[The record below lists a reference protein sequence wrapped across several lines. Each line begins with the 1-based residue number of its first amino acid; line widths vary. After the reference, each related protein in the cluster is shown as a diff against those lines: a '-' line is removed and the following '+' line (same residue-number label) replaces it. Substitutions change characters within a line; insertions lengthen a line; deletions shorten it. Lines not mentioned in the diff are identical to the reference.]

1 MAFAVTDKTQQL
13 LNATNISTNIVLEID
28 GISEKFGS
36 QHITKEFLFDDTTK
50 NFDDA
55 GLFFDSG
62 IQDVNSRDFI
72 SLAGTTQNITQQIQ
86 ADKAIESIRSFK
98 VALIDKNGEL
108 STKFTPGVEVEEIL
122 ARRAKVYVN
131 IKGSNH
137 PNDSVLL
144 IDGLISN
151 CTFTN
156 KGTVELSVDHASSLK
171 RQEVFIDK
179 TTKLTSQLNAGATT
193 MSLASTD
200 DLQLPQDAV
209 TTFVRIDDEII
220 QYTGISGNT
229 LTGCVRSRFD
239 TNDVQHSNDA
249 EVTSFYRMQ
258 GLSLDLALKLMMSTS
273 GYALS
278 ETCVGIQQLDG
289 ATFVD
294 NALWFE
300 DDDIQTNLGLI
311 VGDHVQVSGSSSNN
325 VTTTIKDFGKTTTG
339 KSFIIVNSNLSSE
352 SGITCTVK
360 FKSQFDTLTDGGGLN
375 STQVDVIRH
384 KHFSDLFSSSLMTY
398 DFYLEET
405 IELDKFLAEQLYFPN
420 GFYQVPG
427 ARISVQLTIPPLA
440 DIFTKTLN
448 ESNVKNPSSL
458 KITRTINKYF
468 YNGVVVKYDRDR
480 LDEGK
485 YNAGI
490 IQIDSDSN
498 NRIKSGNKLLKINSK
513 GLRISSANDALI
525 RSQARRFLDRYKFAA
540 EFVQVETFFKNFTT
554 EVGDTVILEG
564 LNITDTLASGSRT
577 FGPRIFE
584 CINKSFS
591 LKTGSVQL
599 QLLSTNYGLDGRFGV
614 ISPSSKVGANATTTA
629 IPLKSSYGF
638 ASFEKNKWLQHFGS
652 KILIHTADWATELEA
667 TLVGFDE
674 TSDSTMVVSGLASA
688 PTEDMIIDIVNYDD
702 DEADEKLYKTIY
714 CYSNKQVDVV
724 SATDTTITID
734 ANDVQFFNINS
745 RLEVHPSD
753 YSNITETKVTQINS
767 NVLTVDTMN
776 YTPSNGDKIDLIGF
790 KDGGEPYRII

>member
-13 LNATNISTNIVLEID
+13 LDATNISTNIIVEID

-36 QHITKEFLFDDTTK
+36 QHITKEFLFDDTTS
-50 NFDDA
+50 NFDDS
-55 GLFFDSG
+55 GLYFDSG
-62 IQDVNSRDFI
+62 IQDPESRDYV
-72 SLAGTTQNITQQIQ
+72 SLSGTTQNITQQIQ

-108 STKFTPGVEVEEIL
+108 SSKFTPGVEIDEIL

-137 PNDSVLL
+137 PNDSVIL

-156 KGTVELSVDHASSLK
+156 KGTVELNVDHASSLK
-171 RQEVFIDK
+171 RQEIFIAK
-179 TTKLTSQLNAGATT
+179 TTKLTAQLNAGATT

-200 DLQLPQDAV
+200 DMQLPQDSV
-209 TTFVRIDDEII
+209 TTFVRIGDEII

-229 LTGCVRSRFD
+229 LTGLARGQFQ
-239 TNDVQHSNDA
+239 TNDVQHDNDS
-249 EVTSFYRMQ
+249 EVTSFYRLQ
-258 GLSLDLALKLMMSTS
+258 GSSLDLALKLMMSTG
-273 GYALS
+273 GYGL
-278 ETCVGIQQLDG
+278 EKTCVGIQQLDG
-289 ATFVD
+289 TTFVD

-300 DDDIQTNLGLI
+300 DDDIENNLGLI
-311 VGDHVQVSGSSSNN
+311 VGDHVQISGSSSNN
-325 VTTTIKDFGKTTTG
+325 VTTTIKDFGRTTTG
-339 KSFIIVNSNLSSE
+339 KSYIVVNSNLSSE

-360 FKSQFDTLTDGGGLN
+360 FKSQYDTLTDGGGLL
-375 STQVDVIRH
+375 STQVDVIKH
-384 KHFSDLFSSSLMTY
+384 KYWADLFSSSLMTY

-405 IELDKFLAEQLYFPN
+405 IELDKFLAEQIYYPN
-420 GFYQVPG
+420 GFYQIPG
-427 ARISVQLTIPPLA
+427 ARASVQLTIPPLA
-440 DIFTKTLN
+440 DIYTKTLN

-458 KITRTINKYF
+458 RITRTINKFF

-485 YNAGI
+485 FNAGL
-490 IQIDSDSN
+490 IQIDAESGT
-498 NRIKSGNKLLKINSK
+498 RIKSGNKLLKINSQ
-513 GLRISSANDALI
+513 GLRLTGNNEALI
-525 RSQARRFLDRYKFAA
+525 SSQARRFLDRYKFAA
-540 EFVQVETFFKNFTT
+540 EFIQIETFFKNFTVD
-554 EVGDTVILEG
+554 VGDTVVLEN
-564 LNITDTLASGSRT
+564 LNITDTTASGSRE

-584 CINKSFS
+584 VVNKSFS
-591 LKTGSVQL
+591 LKTGNVQL

-614 ISPSSKVGANATTTA
+614 ISPSSKVDANATTTS

-638 ASFEKNKWLQHFGS
+638 AGFEKNKWLQHFGS

-667 TLVGFDE
+667 TLIGFDE
-674 TSDSTMVVSGLASA
+674 TADSTMIVSGLASA
-688 PTEDMIIDIVNYDD
+688 PTEDMIVEIVNYDD

-714 CYSNKQVDVV
+714 CYSNKQVEVV
-724 SATDTTITID
+724 SATSTTITID
-734 ANDVQFFNINS
+734 SSDVQYFNVNS

-753 YSNITETKVTQINS
+753 YSSITETKVTEINS
-767 NVLTVDTMN
+767 NVLTVNEMS
-776 YTPSNGDKIDLIGF
+776 YTPSAGDKIDLIGF